1 MRLTKSWLTVLIL
14 IASCGYAAAQDSAVQ
29 SVQKLERA
37 WLDAYEQRDVKAMDA
52 IVADDFVIT
61 FPDGSMQTKSQII
74 DSLKMASKSARP
86 SPKFHTEEV
95 QARAY
100 GDTVILMGRVVTEYQ
115 RDGQTMSKEQQRYTD
130 TYVKREGR
138 WQVVASHLS
147 NAK

>member
-1 MRLTKSWLTVLIL
+1 MRLTKSWLTVLVL
-14 IASCGYAAAQDSAVQ
+14 IASCGYATAQDSAVQ

-52 IVADDFVIT
+52 IVADDFIIT

-74 DSLKMASKSARP
+74 DSLKMAGKSARP

-95 QARAY
+95 KARAY

-147 NAK
+147 NAP